1 MQNPNEK
8 AISSLKGIHIMCML
22 VFISTFPVAALTR
35 TNGLFGFKRHCFLT
49 IMMTAIAVE
58 DNEILCVLKGG
69 NVHCM
74 VGELKVNGFIMPH
87 KYTFRMLIALST
99 TICPMS

>member
-1 MQNPNEK
+1 
-8 AISSLKGIHIMCML
+8 
-22 VFISTFPVAALTR
+22 
-35 TNGLFGFKRHCFLT
+35 
-49 IMMTAIAVE
+49 MTAIAVE